1 MKVNKIDKIVLLL
14 ICLSLFVGLITIYQR
29 VNIEKQYK
37 TAEIVLDYEEM
48 SKFADSSTE
57 DLSWWLAKFNEYGA
71 NSVAV
76 QEETINLL
84 IKSGN
89 SLRAEIVSEL
99 IKNFNWEN
107 NYNEE
112 IISEINNGNIDSTD
126 AIITTKDKNLYEYIV
141 SGISERYTEDF
152 YNTYNFENEYY
163 IVLNGTVNDMYYG
176 NTEKVINLEG
186 DGVYENKKV
195 LDSRL
200 FNIGIGYNEE
210 KINTVKNAGLD
221 VVLRPINFPENNEKL
236 VDVYKASNEK
246 YGLKPRLYLLH
257 GKEVLG
263 YPENEEKLYSYIN
276 EYDIAPVLIE
286 SSNQREHLEQEGLN
300 KLVEKAN
307 YNAVRAFTMWDYVRE
322 RTKYYNYEGAE
333 EIENTMFRAIS
344 ERNIRVIYFKPFF
357 EEVGSTRYLTDAD
370 EYERTLKGLEKRLE
384 DHNIKLGKAVPIK
397 EFHIGAKRLSVLAFG
412 ITLATVFL
420 FIKMFN
426 IKNKYFNL
434 LYLGAIPGAAVPLIM
449 RNIAEKGF
457 SFAAAV
463 AFSGLAIY
471 FFMVNIKQIFDSSK
485 RYSNV
490 QLMVKSSMI
499 LIVSVAISLMGAV
512 FVDSMLC
519 DVKYMLE
526 MDIFRG
532 VKAAQIL
539 PFAIFI
545 IMYLVY
551 FMNKN
556 NVNTFKN
563 IIDIVKKVLNKDIKI
578 YFAILAGIIGV
589 VGYVYISRTGH
600 ETNLQPSNIEMI
612 FRNFMENELLARPR
626 TKEFLIAFPAIFA
639 AVFAANKKSDFFTGI
654 FMLASAIGTSS
665 VINTFSHLRTPIYL
679 SFARTILGTGFG
691 IIIGCVVILLMN
703 YIYGL
708 HKKIQERL
716 KWKIFY

>member
-29 VNIEKQYK
+29 INVEKQYK
-37 TAEIVLDYEEM
+37 TAEIVIDYEEM
-48 SKFADSSTE
+48 LKFSESSDE

-71 NSVAV
+71 NSVAI

-84 IKSGN
+84 IKSGY
-89 SLRAEIVSEL
+89 SLRAEVVSEL
-99 IKNFNWEN
+99 IKNYNWEN
-107 NYNEE
+107 NYNDV
-112 IISEINNGNIDSTD
+112 IVSEIHNSNIDSTD
-126 AIITTKDKNLYEYIV
+126 AVITTKDKSLYEYIV
-141 SGISERYTEDF
+141 SGISERYSEDF
-152 YNTYNFENEYY
+152 CNTYDFEDEYY
-163 IVLNGTVNDMYYG
+163 IVLNGTINDIYYG
-176 NTEKVINLEG
+176 NKEKVTNAEG
-186 DGVYENKKV
+186 DGVYESKRV
-195 LDSRL
+195 VDSRL

-210 KINTVKNAGLD
+210 KINKVKNAGLD
-221 VVLRPINFPENNEKL
+221 VVLRPINYSVNNEKL
-236 VDVYKASNEK
+236 ADVYKASNEK
-246 YGLKPRLYLLH
+246 YDLKPRLYLLH

-263 YPENEEKLYSYIN
+263 YPDNEDKLLNYIN
-276 EYDIAPVLIE
+276 EYNIAPVLIE
-286 SSNQREHLEQEGLN
+286 SSNQREHLKQEGLN

-357 EEVGSTRYLTDAD
+357 KAEGSTKFLTDAD
-370 EYERTLKGLEKRLE
+370 EYERTFTSLAKRLE
-384 DHNIKLGKAVPIK
+384 DHNIKLGAAEPIK
-397 EFHIGAKRLSVLAFG
+397 EFHIGAKRLAVLAFG
-412 ITLATVFL
+412 ITLAAILL
-420 FIKMFN
+420 FVKMFN
-426 IKNKYFNL
+426 IRNKYVNF
-434 LYLGAIPGAAVPLIM
+434 LYLFAVPAAVVPLVM

-463 AFSGLAIY
+463 VFSGLAIY
-471 FFMVNIKQIFDSSK
+471 FFMMSIKDIYNSTK
-485 RYSNV
+485 HYSNI
-490 QLMVKSSMI
+490 QLMVKSSII
-499 LIVSVAISLMGAV
+499 LIISVAIALIGAV

-519 DVKYMLE
+519 DVKYFLE

-556 NVNTFKN
+556 NEGTLKS
-563 IIDIVKKVLNKDIKI
+563 IIDVTKRLLNKDIKI
-578 YFAILAGIIGV
+578 YYAIIAGIIGIA
-589 VGYVYISRTGH
+589 GYVYISRTGH
-600 ETNLQPSNIEMI
+600 ETTLQPSNIEMI
-612 FRNFMENELLARPR
+612 FRNFMENKLLARPR

-654 FMLASAIGTSS
+654 FMFVAAIGTSS

-679 SFARTILGTGFG
+679 SFTRTILGLILG
-691 IIIGCVVILLMN
+691 IIIGGIVILLID
-703 YIYGL
+703 YICGL

-716 KWKIFY
+716 K

>member
-246 YGLKPRLYLLH
+246 YGLEPRLYLLH

-716 KWKIFY
+716 K

>member
-14 ICLSLFVGLITIYQR
+14 ICLSLFVGIITIYQR

-48 SKFADSSTE
+48 LKFSGSSDE
-57 DLSWWLAKFNEYGA
+57 DLSWWLARFNEYGA
-71 NSVAV
+71 NSVAI

-84 IKSGN
+84 IKSGY
-89 SLRAEIVSEL
+89 SLRAEVVSEL
-99 IKNFNWEN
+99 IKNYNWEN
-107 NYNEE
+107 NYNDA
-112 IISEINNGNIDSTD
+112 IISEIKNGNIDQTD
-126 AIITTKDKNLYEYIV
+126 AVITTKDETLYRFIV
-141 SGISERYTEDF
+141 SGIKERYTEDF
-152 YNTYNFENEYY
+152 YNTYNFENENY
-163 IVLNGTVNDMYYG
+163 IVLNGTVNDIYYG
-176 NTEKVINLEG
+176 NTERVTNLEG
-186 DGVYENKKV
+186 DGIYEGKKAV
-195 LDSRL
+195 DSRL

-221 VVLRPINFPENNEKL
+221 VVLRPINYAANNEKL
-236 VDVYKASNEK
+236 VDVYKTANEK
-246 YGLKPRLYLLH
+246 YGLKPRIYLLY

-263 YPENEEKLYSYIN
+263 YPGNEDKLLNYIN
-276 EYDIAPVLIE
+276 EYNIAPVLIE

-300 KLVEKAN
+300 KLVEKSN
-307 YNAVRAFTMWDYVRE
+307 YNAVRAFTMWDYIRE

-357 EEVGSTRYLTDAD
+357 MEQGSTKYLTDQE
-370 EYERTLKGLEKRLE
+370 EYERTFTSLESRLE
-384 DHNIKLGKAVPIK
+384 EHNIKLGEAEPIN
-397 EFHIGAKRLSVLAFG
+397 EFHIGSKRLAILCFG
-412 ITLATVFL
+412 ITLSAVFL

-434 LYLGAIPGAAVPLIM
+434 LYLAAIPGASVPLIM

-457 SFAAAV
+457 ALTAAIV
-463 AFSGLAIY
+463 FSGIAIY
-471 FFMVNIKQIFDSSK
+471 FFMINIKNIFDSSK
-485 RYSNV
+485 SYSNI
-490 QLMVKSSMI
+490 QLIVKSTII

-512 FVDSMLC
+512 FVDSMLS

-539 PFAIFI
+539 PFVIFI

-551 FMNKN
+551 FMNKSHE
-556 NVNTFKN
+556 NTLKSIIN
-563 IIDIVKKVLNKDIKI
+563 ISTKLLNQDIKI
-578 YFAILAGIIGV
+578 YYAIIAGIIGV

-626 TKEFLIAFPAIFA
+626 TKEFLFAFPAIFA
-639 AVFAANKKSDFFTGI
+639 AVFAANKKSDFFTGL
-654 FMLASAIGTSS
+654 FMLAAAIGTSS
-665 VINTFSHLRTPIYL
+665 VINTFSHIRTPIYL
-679 SFARTILGTGFG
+679 SFTRTILGSGFG
-691 IIIGCVVILLMN
+691 IIIGCIAIMLMN

-716 KWKIFY
+716 K

>member
-716 KWKIFY
+716 K